1 MKNYQMY
8 IDGKFCD
15 AKAGATLESV
25 NPANEEKIAVFP
37 KASSEDLERAIQ
49 AARRAYD
56 EGEWPRMSLP
66 ERASF
71 LVKIAHIIRESAYE
85 IARL

>member
-1 MKNYQMY
+1 MDQYKMY

-15 AKAGATLESV
+15 AQDGAVLESI

-37 KASSEDLERAIQ
+37 KAGLSDLDRAIR

-56 EGEWPRMSLP
+56 EIG
-66 ERASF
+66 RAH
-71 LVKIAHIIRESAYE
+71 V
-85 IARL
+85 